1 MTGLWV
7 SLIAAILTTGAAYW
21 VLRAYRRGG
30 GGAARQALVACGAVA
45 LAALGVYLVIGR
57 PDLPDAPYLAR
68 MEALKQRD
76 PTSYNV
82 DEALAVLA
90 EAAKDNP
97 SDPLP
102 HFYSGQL
109 LFGDRRAA
117 EAARA
122 FDAALRRQP
131 QFGEAMLGLGR
142 AIVEIEGGRI
152 TPEALALFQQ
162 AGALTNDPTPWLY
175 QATAAIQEDRGADAR
190 RFWAEALARM
200 APDDPRREMAR
211 RMSTGAEP

>member
-1 MTGLWV
+1 MTGLWI
-7 SLIAAILTTGAAYW
+7 SLIAALLTAGAAYW

-30 GGAARQALVACGAVA
+30 GGASRPALVACGAAA

-102 HFYSGQL
+102 YFYSGQL
-109 LFGDRRAA
+109 LFGDRRAE

-122 FDAALRRQP
+122 FEAALRRQP

-142 AIVEIEGGRI
+142 AVVEIEGGRI

-162 AGALTNDPTPWLY
+162 AGALTNDPAPWLY
-175 QATAAIQEDRGADAR
+175 QATAAIQDDRGADAR
-190 RFWAEALARM
+190 RFWAEALVRM

-211 RMSTGAEP
+211 RMSTGEEP